1 MLRVPGSSYALD
13 ISDHGH
19 TWGFMANRIVNSLE
33 KWLKDNRARLQHCRA
48 RLQLREDTSGTM
60 C

>member
-1 MLRVPGSSYALD
+1 MLRVAGSSYALD

-33 KWLKDNRARLQHCRA
+33 KWVKDNRARLQQR
-48 RLQLREDTSGTM
+48 
-60 C
+60 